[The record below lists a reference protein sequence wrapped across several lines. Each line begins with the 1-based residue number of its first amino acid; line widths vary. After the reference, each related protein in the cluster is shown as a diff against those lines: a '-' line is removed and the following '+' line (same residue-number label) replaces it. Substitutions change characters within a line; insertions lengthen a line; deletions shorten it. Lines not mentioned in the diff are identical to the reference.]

1 MSIHTAAGYPGARR
15 RALITAVASLA
26 LAVGFVTS
34 GCSSGGGGGGGFAL
48 VQVTVTQDQVWQIN
62 RPIELTFS
70 QAVDPLSVSQTTVQV
85 REVSGGPVAGTFFV
99 RAAAPR
105 TVVFQPRCPTLP
117 DLSDAGFLLSDQAQ
131 GIVRT
136 YQLIVSANG
145 GGTGSTVR
153 STTGNGLD
161 NGLELTF
168 TTPDAADP
176 PAVVFYD
183 TKVGP
188 PAPLIRGVGGVGETE
203 LEATYV
209 ELGGNADPASRLYFK
224 EGELEGGA
232 LLPLNLYSLRES
244 QVALMLLINQPVSP
258 DENNIS
264 EGSVRWEYRS
274 ETGAWEPLMTSVE
287 LVQNC
292 TATGATLRLEP
303 EGLLPAEAELRVV
316 ITSTFMDLVGDANV
330 VPLTDFAMADSALAP
345 VPPSMVEDEF
355 LEPFLV
361 GGAMQG
367 SMHDYLAP
375 LGAPPALWGE
385 GVLSSAFQFGG
396 TGGPGG
402 NFDFQVADGDIFT
415 FDTTSQTITGGPN
428 FIPTTQVTVV
438 GGVLDLRSFRVGE
451 GSRLKFS
458 GPNRVTILASGTVEI
473 LGLITVEGN
482 DSMGVATLNT
492 TNIPEPGAPGQAGGG
507 KGGVG
512 SPLTNISSPA
522 GGNGYGAYNTPD
534 GGGRG
539 GETGWNDTVTGVAAR
554 RGSGGGGGCMGHDQL
569 FDYGAPI
576 GLDVDETYIGLNIEK
591 GFSGGP
597 NAYGAKNPAAKIS
610 PPEGGEPGPSPFL
623 DGTDANDFWGTMH
636 DPVTHAIT
644 PGELSAPMPGAG
656 GGGGGDSAYTNGQ
669 IFPRIPFYSTGDE
682 KGAGA
687 GGAGGALTM
696 LVIGDI
702 TFGPD
707 GRISARGGTGG
718 GGENT
723 NYLDRVGAGS
733 GGGSG
738 GHVILQTASTIDM
751 SESLAGT
758 AGHDPAIFATGGQG
772 GAGQSNLGGATIGP
786 QGSKETGPIT
796 DACPNAALG
805 CRGPWV
811 GAGGD
816 GGPGIIQLHTAT
828 GESGIITPTGLTLV
842 DTCKPTPLGTGE
854 AELLPIFGRTST
866 ARSVWIPLGEG
877 GHDVSD
883 PSDPRN
889 LVQFLFGGTDPTTGL
904 VTAVSGEIPPLS
916 EIHPPT
922 PMAAAPALPHI
933 DPTDPFTLVVDAAA
947 VLQGVPQQPLDLNA
961 NPCLL
966 ESYQIGLRQQ
976 IPPNELRRFEI
987 ASATFETD
995 KVPGFETLTLT
1006 VSTDGGP
1013 LTGFSPPGGVEVLI
1027 YPAFFRALTD
1037 GQLDDLPDSAS
1048 IEIMFEATSADTNG
1062 EPDPNEVVSTYDV
1075 SVLNADPGNRDLRF
1089 FRFVVMFDIDAQGVG
1104 TLEPD
1109 QPLPALKFLRLP
1121 FQFVDTSPSPLRG
1134 PGGGQPEEPREGL
1147 RDLAVPTR
1155 Y

>member
-1 MSIHTAAGYPGARR
+1 MHRR
-15 RALITAVASLA
+15 EIQILVASLT
-26 LAVGFVTS
+26 LAAGLASS

-48 VQVTVTQDQVWQIN
+48 VQVTVTQDQIWQIN

-153 STTGNGLD
+153 STTGSGLD
-161 NGLELTF
+161 SGLELTF

-330 VPLTDFAMADSALAP
+330 VPLTDFATADSALAP
-345 VPPSMVEDEF
+345 VPPSMVEDEL

-361 GGAMQG
+361 GGAAQD
-367 SMHDYLAP
+367 SKHDYLAP
-375 LGAPPALWGE
+375 LGAPPALWGDD
-385 GVLSSAFQFGG
+385 GTLRASFQFGG

-402 NFDFQVADGDIFT
+402 NFDFQIADGEIFT

-428 FIPTTQVTVV
+428 FIPTTQVTAV
-438 GGVLDLRSFRVGE
+438 GGVLDVRRFRVGE
-451 GSRLKFS
+451 GARLKFS
-458 GPNRVTILASGTVEI
+458 GPNPVTILASGTVEI
-473 LGLITVEGN
+473 LGVVLVEGN
-482 DSMGVATLNT
+482 DSVGVATLNT

-512 SPLTNISSPA
+512 SPLTNASSPS

-539 GETGWNDTVTGVAAR
+539 GETGWNDTVGTTTAR
-554 RGSGGGGGCMGHDQL
+554 RGGGGGGGQMGPDQL
-569 FDYGAPI
+569 VDYGGTI
-576 GLDVDETYIGLNIEK
+576 GFDVDESFIGLNLED
-591 GFSGGP
+591 GFHGGN
-597 NAYGAKNPAAKIS
+597 NAFGAKNPTAKIQ
-610 PPEGGEPGPSPFL
+610 PPDGGLAGPSPFL
-623 DGTDANDFWGTMH
+623 DKFDDNNFWGTWH
-636 DPVTHAIT
+636 DPVTLEIIV
-644 PGELSAPMPGAG
+644 GELTAPQPGAG
-656 GGGGGDSAYTNGQ
+656 GGGGGDASYTNGQ
-669 IFPRIPFYSTGDE
+669 IFPRTPFVSTGDE

-687 GGAGGALTM
+687 GGAGGVLTM
-696 LVIGDI
+696 LAIGDI
-702 TFGPD
+702 VFGPE

-723 NYLDRVGAGS
+723 GGLDRVGSGS
-733 GGGSG
+733 GGGSA
-738 GHVILQTASTIDM
+738 GHVILQTASTIDL

-758 AGHDPAIFATGGQG
+758 GKPVVKPALFATGGQG
-772 GAGQSNLGGATIGP
+772 GVGANNQGGATIGA
-786 QGSKETGPIT
+786 QGSKETKPEL
-796 DACPNAALG
+796 DACHNPALG
-805 CRGPWV
+805 CKGTVV

-816 GGPGIIQLHTAT
+816 GGPGIIQLHTPT
-828 GESGIITPTGLTLV
+828 GEAGIITPTGKTLE
-842 DTCKPTPLGTGE
+842 DICKPTPLGTGE
-854 AELLPIFGRTST
+854 ADMLPIFGRTST

-877 GHDVSD
+877 GHDVND
-883 PSDPRN
+883 PADPRN
-889 LVQFLFGGTDPTTGL
+889 LVQFLFAGTNPTTGM
-904 VTAVSGEIPPLS
+904 VTAVAGQIPNLS
-916 EIHPPT
+916 EIHPVT
-922 PMAAAPALPHI
+922 PLGSAPSLPHI
-933 DPTDPFTLVVDAAA
+933 DPTDPFALVVDAA
-947 VLQGVPQQPLDLNA
+947 VVVQGVPQQPLDLQT
-961 NPCLL
+961 NPNLL
-966 ESYQIGLRQQ
+966 KSFVVDLRQQ
-976 IPPNELRRFEI
+976 GLPSDLRRYEI
-987 ASATFETD
+987 ASAVFETD
-995 KVPGFETLTLT
+995 KVPGFETFTLT
-1006 VSTDGGP
+1006 MDTDGGP
-1013 LTGFSPPGGVEVLI
+1013 LTAFAPPAGVEVVM
-1027 YPAFFRALTD
+1027 YPLFFRASTD
-1037 GQLDDLPDSAS
+1037 GQLDELPDSAS
-1048 IEIMFEATSADTNG
+1048 IEISFEATTADVNG

-1075 SVLNADPGNRDLRF
+1075 SVLNGDPGNRDFRF

-1109 QPLPALKFLRLP
+1109 QPLPALELFRMP
-1121 FQFVDTSPSPLRG
+1121 FQFVDASPSPLRG
-1134 PGGGQPEEPREGL
+1134 PGGDQPEKPSGGL
-1147 RDLAVPTR
+1147 RTLSVPTR